1 MRART
6 STSRRLGSAE
16 TAVKQAGAG
25 IAANLPGIG
34 LLTARLCA
42 ILARMNAKYI
52 IDASE
57 RAICVYVRSGA
68 LLFIN
73 LPLGLTLLTA
83 VAVGLLYEALGMNG
97 YDAAINFLSAA
108 AYPIMTIVLSLLI
121 GLYLVASLLCW
132 WGYPSNAHRRAEV
145 RKWLM
150 LAVRQFMALLAT
162 ATPYS
167 WGRRS
172 ESVSPADAEGAR
184 RDERTPHNDGS
195 HPQLK

>member
-1 MRART
+1 
-6 STSRRLGSAE
+6 
-16 TAVKQAGAG
+16 
-25 IAANLPGIG
+25 
-34 LLTARLCA
+34 
-42 ILARMNAKYI
+42 MNAKYI

-68 LLFIN
+68 LLFIS
-73 LPLGLTLLTA
+73 LPLGITLLTA
-83 VAVGLLYEALGMNG
+83 VAVGLLYGTLGMNG
-97 YDAAINFLSAA
+97 YDAAINFLAAA

-121 GLYLVASLLCW
+121 GLYMVASLLCW

-167 WGRRS
+167 WGQRS
-172 ESVSPADAEGAR
+172 ESASPADAEGAR
-184 RDERTPHNDGS
+184 RDERTPHDDGS

>member
-1 MRART
+1 M
-6 STSRRLGSAE
+6 
-16 TAVKQAGAG
+16 
-25 IAANLPGIG
+25 
-34 LLTARLCA
+34 LTARLCA
-42 ILARMNAKYI
+42 ILVRMNAKYI

-73 LPLGLTLLTA
+73 LPLGITLLTA
-83 VAVGLLYEALGMNG
+83 LAVGLLYEALGMNG

-108 AYPIMTIVLSLLI
+108 AYPIALIVLSLLI

-132 WGYPSNAHRRAEV
+132 WGYPSSAHRRAEV

-172 ESVSPADAEGAR
+172 ESASPADAEGAR
-184 RDERTPHNDGS
+184 RDERTPHDDGS

>member
-6 STSRRLGSAE
+6 SVSRRLGSAE
-16 TAVKQAGAG
+16 TAVRQVGAG
-25 IAANLPGIG
+25 IVANLREIG

-73 LPLGLTLLTA
+73 LPLGITLLTA
-83 VAVGLLYEALGMNG
+83 LAVGLLYEALGMNG
-97 YDAAINFLSAA
+97 YDAAVNFLAAA
-108 AYPIMTIVLSLLI
+108 AYPITLIVLSLLI

-132 WGYPSNAHRRAEV
+132 WGYPSSAHRRAEV

-172 ESVSPADAEGAR
+172 ESALTADAEGAR
-184 RDERTPHNDGS
+184 RDERTPHDDGS